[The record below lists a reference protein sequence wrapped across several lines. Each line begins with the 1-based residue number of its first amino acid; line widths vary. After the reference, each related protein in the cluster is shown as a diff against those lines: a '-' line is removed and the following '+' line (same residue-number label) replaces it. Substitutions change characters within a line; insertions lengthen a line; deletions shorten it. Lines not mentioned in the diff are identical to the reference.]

1 MNVWYIRLVL
11 GREHTKMT
19 VCLVMEKKGLGA
31 SHTHGQI
38 SLERLLLH
46 LYLGLLFWV
55 TCGNFPWWI
64 FKHVKWYW
72 LHQYASYHYTGARE
86 SGPLHM
92 HTI

>member
-1 MNVWYIRLVL
+1 MS
-11 GREHTKMT
+11 

-31 SHTHGQI
+31 SHTHKQI

-64 FKHVKWYW
+64 FKRVKWYW

-92 HTI
+92 HII